1 MVICINTAIDF
12 LLWPHLVWI
21 LIQIRMKNQ
30 NCLNRPVSSTVI
42 QYMLTAAFLR
52 FQIIVAKKMG
62 KKWPILTFAEV
73 AVQKFHSKV
82 VQYFI
87 EVKFLEPLL
96 PSMRQWN
103 WIIAIEIDVTTIL
116 LNGKV
121 LVHQAGFQIKLNRR
135 RNVIIYKYEFEKR
148 KSVLRGSFL
157 GFGLMLLFV

>member
-1 MVICINTAIDF
+1 M
-12 LLWPHLVWI
+12 
-21 LIQIRMKNQ
+21 
-30 NCLNRPVSSTVI
+30 
-42 QYMLTAAFLR
+42 
-52 FQIIVAKKMG
+52 
-62 KKWPILTFAEV
+62 FAEV

-157 GFGLMLLFV
+157 AFGLLLLV